1 MEIDKKE
8 LFNYLDN
15 YIFDSQSELKWEINQ
30 RICMKNRTKYYT
42 EWEITDRLYDE
53 YLDYKTK

>member
-1 MEIDKKE
+1 MDIDKKE

-30 RICMKNRTKYYT
+30 WICMKFRTKYYNEWTIT
-42 EWEITDRLYDE
+42 EKLYDE

>member
-42 EWEITDRLYDE
+42 EWKITDKLYNE

>member
-1 MEIDKKE
+1 MDIDKKE

-15 YIFDSQSELKWEINQ
+15 YIFDNQSELKWEINQ
-30 RICMKNRTKYYT
+30 WICMKMRTKYYN
-42 EWEITDRLYDE
+42 EWTITDKLYDE

>member
-30 RICMKNRTKYYT
+30 WICMKVRTKYYT
-42 EWEITDRLYDE
+42 EWEITDKLYDE